1 MRNRSR
7 AGGRARVTP
16 QYPNLHSASLSKP
29 RSVTDLMCC
38 TREASFATEDFW
50 IHPEVAASD
59 IFAALQARDPG
70 VAQRAIAGP
79 QNTAVSAVLN
89 IRQLSPVTACYIT
102 IYRKNIDVSSV
113 SNAFLITPL
122 HLRNRPK
129 RSEANELG
137 GPRTHHSHITNL
149 LGTNT
154 VRMMGCD

>member
-1 MRNRSR
+1 
-7 AGGRARVTP
+7 
-16 QYPNLHSASLSKP
+16 
-29 RSVTDLMCC
+29 MCC

-102 IYRKNIDVSSV
+102 I
-113 SNAFLITPL
+113 
-122 HLRNRPK
+122 
-129 RSEANELG
+129 SEEQRCIQCTECIFDHPIAPQKQAKEIRG
-137 GPRTHHSHITNL
+137 Q
-149 LGTNT
+149 
-154 VRMMGCD
+154 